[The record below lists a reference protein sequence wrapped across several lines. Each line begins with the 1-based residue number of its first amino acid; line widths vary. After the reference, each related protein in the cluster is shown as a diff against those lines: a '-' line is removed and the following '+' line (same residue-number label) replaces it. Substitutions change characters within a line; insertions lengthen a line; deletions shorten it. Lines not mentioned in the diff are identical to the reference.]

1 MLQQLEPQQIRTNS
15 KDKLNENDKKIYK
28 DSLVLNLLQDE
39 YASMPHN
46 VQMTVTNCAP
56 KFNCLKQR
64 TKDFTYN
71 SSVVVWD
78 GSQRRG
84 GVVFN
89 SGEGYWVGYLNLCL
103 FMLCRTQS
111 LRQSSGKNKKIKKQ
125 DKFLYRLIS
134 LVLTSVETL
143 ASFFSIL
150 SQNTVLREGGNFN
163 LP

>member
-15 KDKLNENDKKIYK
+15 KDKSNENNKKIYK

-84 GVVFN
+84 WVGFD

-103 FMLCRTQS
+103 FMFCRTQS
-111 LRQSSGKNKKIKKQ
+111 LRQSSGKNKKKKQ
-125 DKFLYRLIS
+125 DKFLYHLIS

-143 ASFFSIL
+143 ASIFSVL
-150 SQNTVLREGGNFN
+150 SQNTVLRAGGNCN
-163 LP
+163 LS